1 MTTVDNIDILSAGAA
16 PLIAAYCR
24 EIKIDQIVN
33 DMLRWDKEQWSI
45 TPGDLLITM
54 IVNLLVSHSPLYR
67 IKNFYENRDLDL
79 LFGEGKVTLDAL
91 HDAHYGRLLDRMFE
105 ANPKHLYQSLTASAI
120 ITHQI
125 DLSTVHG
132 DTTSQSVYGA
142 YEGDGELNITFG
154 HSKDHRPDLK
164 QFLYGLVIG
173 EGVPVLGTV
182 TDGNT
187 SDKTWNKDT
196 IEEMAKVLAPNIG
209 KGILYVADS
218 ALVTPTNLDL
228 MEKNDIKF
236 ITRLPENYNLAGS
249 LKEKAQKASDWIE
262 VGKLSDKKDAAS
274 YKIKGLTS
282 ELEGRNYHF
291 VVVHSTSLAESK
303 KKTLERKVVKDKE
316 TLTKAFT
323 TLNKKEFAC
332 EPDARAELN
341 AFLEKH
347 KKSFHY
353 IHGDVVPEE
362 RIKPRDKK
370 GRRPKNELPEVET
383 IWRISCTVGEV
394 NDEKLEAQLRLEEK
408 FILMTNELDS
418 EKLKDT
424 DVLTKYKEQISVE
437 TKFRWLKN
445 PTVIEGIWLKNPNRV
460 MALGYVFLIGLLVY
474 CLLERRIRKN
484 LSKETKPIR
493 LPGNRL
499 TKKPTASA
507 FLLLF
512 TDIVVV
518 KMFLPDNTV
527 RWELPK
533 RFQSSE
539 FLRALSLAGFDSNI
553 YTTPPEVHNVF
564 KA

>member
-24 EIKIDQIVN
+24 EIKLDQIVN
-33 DMLRWDKEQWSI
+33 DMLRWDEEQWSI
-45 TPGDLLITM
+45 TPGDLMITM
-54 IVNLLVSHSPLYR
+54 IVSLLVSHAPLYR
-67 IKNFYENRDLDL
+67 IKDFYENRDLDL

-91 HDAHYGRLLDRMFE
+91 HDRHYGSLLDRMFE
-105 ANPKHLYQSLTASAI
+105 ANPNHVYQSLTGSAI

-125 DLSTVHG
+125 DLGDLHG
-132 DTTSQSVYGA
+132 DTSSQSVHGA

-164 QFLYGLVIG
+164 QFLYGLVIA
-173 EGVPVLGTV
+173 EGVPVLGNIS
-182 TDGNT
+182 DGNT
-187 SDKTWNKDT
+187 SDKTWNKDI
-196 IEEMAKVLAPNIG
+196 IEEMAKVLAPKIG

-218 ALVTPTNLDL
+218 ALVTATNLDL
-228 MEKNDIKF
+228 MEKNNIKF
-236 ITRLPENYNLAGS
+236 ITRLPENYGLAS
-249 LKEKAQKASDWIE
+249 NLKEKAHEASDWIE
-262 VGKLSDKKDAAS
+262 LGKLSDKKDAAS

-291 VVVHSTSLAESK
+291 VVVHSTALAEAK
-303 KKTLERKVVKDKE
+303 KKTLERRVVKENEK
-316 TLTKAFT
+316 LTKACA
-323 TLNKKEFAC
+323 TLHKKEFAC

-347 KKSFHY
+347 AKSFHY
-353 IHGDVVPEE
+353 INGDVVPVE

-370 GRRPKNELPEVET
+370 GRRPKNEIPEVET
-383 IWRISCTVGEV
+383 IWRIICTVGEI
-394 NDEKLEAQLRLEEK
+394 NKEKLEAQLCLEEK
-408 FILMTNELDS
+408 FVLMTNELDS

-424 DVLTKYKEQISVE
+424 DVLKKYKEQISVE

-445 PTVIEGIWLKNPNRV
+445 PTVIEGIWLKDPNRV

-484 LSKETKPIR
+484 LSQETKPIR

-499 TKKPTASA
+499 TKKPTAAS

-518 KMFLPDNTV
+518 KVLLPDNTV
-527 RWELPK
+527 RWQLPK
-533 RFQSSE
+533 RFESKE
-539 FLRALSLAGFDSNI
+539 FLRALSLAGFDGSI
-553 YTTPPEVHNVF
+553 YTTPPVGNNVL
-564 KA
+564 